1 LKLSSRLVVWG
12 LCLFWVFSHSQDAV
26 AHEMLPGYLELKQVS
41 SGTYDVLWKLPVK
54 QGNRLPL
61 APRFPEGCDLR
72 GDLKS
77 EIQQDAWTYRGT
89 LRCDPPLEGQQISI
103 DGLAG
108 VGTDVLVRYLPSDQ
122 DSLQTALLTSDAPAM
137 MIRQSVDEAAS
148 GILFYLWFGI
158 EHILGGWDHLLFVL
172 GLLLIVRDRWLLLK
186 TITAFT
192 VAHSLT
198 LLVATFRLADIP
210 SGLVESVVALSIL
223 FLGPEIVRRWRGET
237 SFTIRFPWVV
247 AFGFGLLHGLAFAG
261 DLAEM
266 GLPRQELVWALLLF
280 NLGVEIGQL
289 AFVAAVLG
297 LWWMARSLRIPLWLE
312 QFPGYVIGT
321 TGAFW
326 TIERVSAFL
335 IP

>member
-77 EIQQDAWTYRGT
+77 EIQQDAWMYRGT
-89 LRCDPPLEGQQISI
+89 LRCDPPLDGQQISI

>member
-1 LKLSSRLVVWG
+1 LKRSSRLVVWG

-89 LRCDPPLEGQQISI
+89 LRCDPSLEGQQLSI

>member
-1 LKLSSRLVVWG
+1 
-12 LCLFWVFSHSQDAV
+12 
-26 AHEMLPGYLELKQVS
+26 
-41 SGTYDVLWKLPVK
+41 
-54 QGNRLPL
+54 
-61 APRFPEGCDLR
+61 
-72 GDLKS
+72 
-77 EIQQDAWTYRGT
+77 
-89 LRCDPPLEGQQISI
+89 
-103 DGLAG
+103 
-108 VGTDVLVRYLPSDQ
+108 
-122 DSLQTALLTSDAPAM
+122 
-137 MIRQSVDEAAS
+137 MIRRSADEAAS
-148 GILFYLWFGI
+148 GIGFYLWFGI

-210 SGLVESVVALSIL
+210 SGLVETAVALSIL

-297 LWWMARSLRIPLWLE
+297 LWWTARSLRIPLWLE
-312 QFPGYVIGT
+312 QFPSYVIGT
-321 TGAFW
+321 IGAFW
-326 TIERVSAFL
+326 TIERVSALL
-335 IP
+335 IS

>member
-1 LKLSSRLVVWG
+1 LKRSSRLVVWG

-77 EIQQDAWTYRGT
+77 EIQQDAWMYRGT
-89 LRCDPPLEGQQISI
+89 LRCDPPLDGQQISI

-172 GLLLIVRDRWLLLK
+172 GLLLIVRDRWLLFK

-210 SGLVESVVALSIL
+210 SGLVETAVALSIL
-223 FLGPEIVRRWRGET
+223 FLGPEIVRRWRGDT

>member
-1 LKLSSRLVVWG
+1 LKRSSRLVVWG

-77 EIQQDAWTYRGT
+77 EIQQDAWMYRGT
-89 LRCDPPLEGQQISI
+89 LRCDPPLDGQQISI

>member
-1 LKLSSRLVVWG
+1 MKLSSRLVVWG
-12 LCLFWVFSHSQDAV
+12 LCLFAVLVHPQDGA

-41 SGTYDVLWKLPVK
+41 PGTYEVLWKLPVT

-61 APRFPEGCDLR
+61 APRFPAGCDLR

-77 EIQQDAWTYRGT
+77 EIRQTAWIYRGT
-89 LRCDPPLEGQQISI
+89 LSCNPSLDGQPLSI
-103 DGLAG
+103 DGLAS
-108 VGTDVLVRYLPSDQ
+108 VGTDVLVRYLSSDQ
-122 DSLQTALLTSDAPAM
+122 DSLQTALLTSDASSM
-137 MIRQSVDEAAS
+137 MIRRSADEATS
-148 GILFYLWFGI
+148 GIGFYLWFGI
-158 EHILGGWDHLLFVL
+158 EHILSGWDHLLFVL

-210 SGLVESVVALSIL
+210 SGLVEIAVALSIL

-297 LWWMARSLRIPLWLE
+297 LWWTARSLRIPLWLE
-312 QFPGYVIGT
+312 QFPSYVIGT
-321 TGAFW
+321 IGAFW
-326 TIERVSAFL
+326 TIERVSALL
-335 IP
+335 IS

>member
-1 LKLSSRLVVWG
+1 LKRSSRLVVWG

-77 EIQQDAWTYRGT
+77 EIQQDAWMYRGT
-89 LRCDPPLEGQQISI
+89 LRCDPPLDGQQISI

-210 SGLVESVVALSIL
+210 SGLVETAVALSIL
-223 FLGPEIVRRWRGET
+223 FLGPEIVRRWRGDT

>member
-1 LKLSSRLVVWG
+1 LKLCSRLVVWG

-89 LRCDPPLEGQQISI
+89 LRCDPSLEGQQLSI